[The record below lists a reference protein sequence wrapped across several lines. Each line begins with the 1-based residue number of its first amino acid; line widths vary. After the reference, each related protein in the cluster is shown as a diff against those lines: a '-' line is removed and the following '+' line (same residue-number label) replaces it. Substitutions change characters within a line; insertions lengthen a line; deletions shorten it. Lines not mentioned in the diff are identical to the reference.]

1 MGGCSGL
8 SSLTPLFFKKHMTTI
23 PDNNHVKL
31 SGRDWIGIVAI
42 CVALST
48 AMMGAFL
55 HHDRALVVISSQQ
68 QGIEKRLDRIE
79 NQLER
84 K

>member
-1 MGGCSGL
+1 
-8 SSLTPLFFKKHMTTI
+8 MTTI

-31 SGRDWIGIVAI
+31 SGRDWIGIVA
-42 CVALST
+42 LSLGLVT